1 VPTVKNRKGVRRQS
15 YRIFNKE
22 RYVDMGG
29 SQSKTHEIKT
39 AHALRVKGYKARL
52 VKAGKWWVVFCSTTL
67 RKKR

>member
-1 VPTVKNRKGVRRQS
+1 
-15 YRIFNKE
+15 
-22 RYVDMGG
+22 MGG